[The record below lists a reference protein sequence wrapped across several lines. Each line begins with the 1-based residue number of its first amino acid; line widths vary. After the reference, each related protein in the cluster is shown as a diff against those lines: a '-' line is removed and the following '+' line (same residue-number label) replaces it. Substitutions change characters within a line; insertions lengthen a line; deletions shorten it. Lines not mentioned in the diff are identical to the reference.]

1 MTDKTSE
8 SLSRFLYKIIDYAGL
23 FPPAELPLE
32 QAVENYAEHRKSEL
46 KWMLSRF
53 IIPAGLIPDL
63 ITYKDSFITVEE
75 PFSLSVLGKKTD
87 TIEEF
92 QNEIDRVLEQVQL
105 ANRELKGYVTTDSFE
120 IKLPVEAVESYDRD
134 LLLELLNETATRFEQ
149 TEHAPSF
156 LFYESVQDY
165 SADKELEFIMEA
177 LSAHNGILRDEN
189 YHQTEAAGYKLRC
202 GGTSENAFPP
212 VELVL
217 TALLTARD
225 KLVPMKF
232 TAGLHHPV
240 RHFNESVNTKMH
252 GFLNVFAAGLF
263 SYAFDLNREE
273 MMDILLEEDPESFQ
287 FTDTGLT
294 FNGIHIETEEI
305 GELRS
310 NAFLSY
316 GSCSFAEPVD
326 DLKKLNLI

>member
-8 SLSRFLYKIIDYAGL
+8 SLSRFLYGIIDYAGL

-32 QAVENYAEHRKSEL
+32 QAVENYSEHRKSEF

-63 ITYKDSFITVEE
+63 ITYKDSFITEKD
-75 PFSLSVLGKKTD
+75 PFPLSVLGNKTD

-92 QNEIDRVLEQVQL
+92 QNEIDRVLEQVQW
-105 ANRELKGYVTTDSFE
+105 ANSELKGYVTTDSFE
-120 IKLPVEAVESYDRD
+120 VKLPVEAVESYDHD

-149 TEHAPSF
+149 TEHAPSL
-156 LFYESVQDY
+156 LFYESVAED
-165 SADKELEFIMEA
+165 SVNKELEFIMQA
-177 LSAHNGILRDEN
+177 LFDHNEILLNEN
-189 YHQTEAAGYKLRC
+189 YHQTEMAGFKLRC

-212 VELVL
+212 VELVVS
-217 TALLTARD
+217 ALLYARD

-263 SYAFDLNREE
+263 AYAFDLSREE

-294 FNGIHIETEEI
+294 FDGFHIETEEI
-305 GELRS
+305 VELRS

-316 GSCSFAEPVD
+316 GSCSFAEPVV